1 MCWRDPPIAT
11 WWPGP
16 TVPEDDPGPASR
28 AERVRGYVT
37 RARRAPGAIGDVA
50 HDMTAARDAVGDLG
64 VALARVEELV
74 WAARHDT
81 RGGVTAVGDELHAL
95 DRHLARVAVGFER
108 IDEAIVAQAAA
119 LHRAVAAP
127 ARAAAARA
135 LTDALGPSPPLAPG
149 LSVFTPSW
157 NHAELLPDAM
167 RSAGAVLDLLAPD
180 EQGEIVILD
189 DASVD
194 GTTTVAAALATED
207 PRIRVVRS
215 EVNLGLTQAR
225 NVLLHRARTT
235 HAFQLDADN
244 VALPEG
250 VATLYEAARSTG
262 ATLTYGT
269 IVQVDRHGTALGP
282 IANEPPSPA
291 LFRANYIDAMSLV
304 DLAAA
309 RALGGWSTDPVVEHV
324 EDWVMVRRVMAA
336 GRLIA
341 FVPTL
346 VGHYR
351 VLDSGLYRS
360 VSDPRIGSQRVGRTF
375 DPTGRRLADGTLDGV
390 AAVAVHPA
398 TGPLWATPEAVA
410 LRPDLAPRPA
420 GAMTTAARRRV
431 LVVAPGGVA
440 NLGDDA
446 ITVRGLDRVADLWG
460 DEIAV
465 DLVTDG
471 PDLPPGR
478 TAARWLGSLIDVL
491 PGLDRAALGPLDER
505 HEVAATLTQVGKGR
519 WRPLDPGAYEA
530 AVFLGGGSLQS
541 LWSDGLIAPRAVLG
555 AALRRA
561 GVRYACSG
569 QGIGPLDGPADGALV
584 GGLLAGAVAVA
595 CRDEASADI
604 ARAIV
609 GVDPA
614 TVVVTGDDAL
624 GLAPDPARPRGSGR
638 NRPVLAVT
646 VRRADYVGGDAEDPV
661 RRWARAADDLAA
673 GRGWDV
679 VGVALNAQA
688 PEPEIAT
695 LARIRA
701 TTPLRTRWHLVECGA
716 DPRRLAAEVAAA
728 DAVAAQSFH
737 AALLAVDAGVPAVL
751 AAATPYYRAK
761 ARGLAAAA
769 GLPAALAVTD
779 PAALG
784 SSLDAVSAAIED
796 RAAPLAE
803 ASAAVDAWW
812 AALPVRLAL
821 PAAASATG

>member
-1 MCWRDPPIAT
+1 M
-11 WWPGP
+11 
-16 TVPEDDPGPASR
+16 PEDDPGPAGR
-28 AERVRGYVT
+28 AERVRGFVA

-50 HDMTAARDAVGDLG
+50 HDMSAARDAIDGLD
-64 VALARVEELV
+64 VALARVEKLV
-74 WAARHDT
+74 WAARDDT

-95 DRHLARVAVGFER
+95 DRHLTRVAAGFER
-108 IDEAIVAQAAA
+108 VDEAIVAQAAA

-127 ARAAAARA
+127 ARAAAARS
-135 LTDALGPSPPLAPG
+135 LTDALGPSPTLEPG

-157 NHAELLPDAM
+157 NHAELLPDAV
-167 RSAGAVLDLLAPD
+167 RSAQAVLDLVPPD

-194 GTTTVAAALATED
+194 ATTTVAAALATED

-250 VATLYEAARSTG
+250 VATLYETARSTG

-269 IVQVDRHGTALGP
+269 IVQVDRHGAALGP

-360 VSDPRIGSQRVGRTF
+360 VSDPRIGSQRVARTF

-420 GAMTTAARRRV
+420 APVTTAARRRV

-446 ITVRGLDRVADLWG
+446 ITVRGLDRVAELWG
-460 DEIAV
+460 DEVAV

-478 TAARWLGSLIDVL
+478 TSARWLGSLIDVL
-491 PGLDRAALGPLDER
+491 PGLYRAELGPVDEV
-505 HEVAATLTQVGKGR
+505 HEAAATLTQVGKGR
-519 WRPLDPGAYEA
+519 WRPLDPGGYEG

-569 QGIGPLDGPADGALV
+569 QGIGPLDGPADRALV

-595 CRDEASADI
+595 CRDEASAEI
-604 ARAIV
+604 ARALA

-624 GLAPDPARPRGSGR
+624 GLEPGPLGSGR
-638 NRPVLAVT
+638 DRPVVAVT
-646 VRRADYVGGDAEDPV
+646 VRRADYVADSTLDPV
-661 RRWARAADDLAA
+661 RNWARAVDALADE
-673 GRGWDV
+673 RGWDV
-679 VGVALNAQA
+679 SGVALNRQP

-695 LARIRA
+695 LAGLRA
-701 TTPLRTRWHLVECGA
+701 TTPLRAPWRLVECGS
-716 DPRRLAAEVAAA
+716 DPRVLVAAMTSVHA
-728 DAVAAQSFH
+728 AAVQSYH
-737 AALLAVDAGVPAVL
+737 AALLAVSAGVPAVL
-751 AAATPYYRAK
+751 AAGTPYYVAK
-761 ARGLAAAA
+761 ARGLATLA
-769 GLPAALAVTD
+769 GLPPAFVVTD

-784 SSLDAVSAAIED
+784 PSLDAVAAALRD
-796 RAAPLAE
+796 RPRPLGP
-803 ASAAVDAWW
+803 ASTAVDAWW
-812 AALPVRLAL
+812 AALPARLGV
-821 PAAASATG
+821 PARPAPSATG